1 MTLMAAGLLWKVDGA
16 VGQTVVVRIIYSD
29 GCASGRSH
37 SAGCV
42 EGGPYSAGLSQSEP
56 ATFSG

>member
-1 MTLMAAGLLWKVDGA
+1 MAAGLLWKVDGA